1 MVKIGGAR
9 DGYVFGNLGAQINDR
24 PRRRSMKYTYLTC
37 RLKYIF
43 CACRSSGCFTRIMNS
58 GRRGAPWGRSAP
70 CGASYGRKAHL
81 PSFRR
86 GALDKIIVVDTLE
99 RCYFQLLSI
108 FRGIHGWR
116 EMVREGPTSWG
127 TCCLSGEGPADLS
140 SSSRHR
146 HRAASSWSSWRSVV
160 KVRGQRRKQR
170 PRGLHAASTCQIG
183 ISDRGDLQT
192 NQAILTPGK
201 CRKTGTPARVP
212 GGCTENIQASSSC
225 RIMRHHGKYSM
236 WWSLLNNNLQ

>member
-58 GRRGAPWGRSAP
+58 GRRGAPWSRSAP
-70 CGASYGRKAHL
+70 CGATFGCAAHL

-99 RCYFQLLSI
+99 RCDFQLLSI

-160 KVRGQRRKQR
+160 KVRGQRRKRR
-170 PRGLHAASTCQIG
+170 PQGLHAASTCL
-183 ISDRGDLQT
+183 DRDLRSRRSA
-192 NQAILTPGK
+192 NQSGNFN
-201 CRKTGTPARVP
+201 ARQMP
-212 GGCTENIQASSSC
+212 QD
-225 RIMRHHGKYSM
+225 RHAGACSWWGYGKYSGK
-236 WWSLLNNNLQ
+236 